1 MLEPG
6 PHTPSCSLPLERG
19 RGGDAGAERR
29 PARERD
35 RGERVQ
41 RRDARGLPAPGA
53 FARGPRDPP
62 QAGPT
67 IARQPV
73 LARCRRGRHALL
85 LTGVWR
91 TPPLPSPVLA
101 RPRRARRISISR
113 PGSPRPRASSPC
125 CARSCGGRGTRP
137 AACTRSWEGK
147 RPRTTASWTGA
158 TRPTSAVTYVP
169 CMQHQFSVPVRAST
183 CVLCAHGLSH
193 R

>member
-1 MLEPG
+1 MQIGPTMLEPG

-91 TPPLPSPVLA
+91 TPPLPSPVLPGPAEQGESRSQDQGLQGRGRAHRAA
-101 RPRRARRISISR
+101 RGAAAVAGRDRPPARGAGKENGLAPQRAGPARRG
-113 PGSPRPRASSPC
+113 PP
-125 CARSCGGRGTRP
+125 AR
-137 AACTRSWEGK
+137 
-147 RPRTTASWTGA
+147 
-158 TRPTSAVTYVP
+158 
-169 CMQHQFSVPVRAST
+169 
-183 CVLCAHGLSH
+183 
-193 R
+193 